1 MSRISWTGKNNMW
14 SKLKNII
21 LPEVDIVFLDL
32 NTVADLTFD
41 RNYHHWIIT
50 QHAQQRIRE
59 RNFSFWH
66 INMAFKYGKENK
78 EGLYTTISDIPEEI
92 FTNLDLTKRKKLTI
106 TFPFVIILDKN
117 RKTVKTIYAELH
129 RTNNKSKKKRAKIE
143 DEQE

>member
-1 MSRISWTGKNNMW
+1 MW
-14 SKLKNII
+14 NKLKNII

-32 NTVADLTFD
+32 NMAADLTLD

-66 INMAFKYGKENK
+66 LKMAFKYGKENK
-78 EGLYTTISDIPEEI
+78 EGLYVTIGDIPEDI
-92 FTNLDLTKRKKLTI
+92 FTNLDLSKRKNLTN
-106 TFPFVIILDKN
+106 TFPFNIFLDRN

-129 RTNNKSKKKRAKIE
+129 RAHNKPKKKRAKIKY
-143 DEQE
+143 EQE